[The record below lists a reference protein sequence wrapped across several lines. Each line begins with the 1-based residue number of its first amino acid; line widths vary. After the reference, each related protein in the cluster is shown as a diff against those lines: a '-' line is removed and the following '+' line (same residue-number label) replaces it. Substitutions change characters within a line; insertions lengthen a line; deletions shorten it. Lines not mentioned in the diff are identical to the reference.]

1 MNSYKPDSIFADK
14 IDEELKS
21 LPQVGT
27 IVNGIVTDYV
37 ESGAFVD
44 LNGARGFL
52 HIADMAWDRVRHPS
66 EFVEV
71 GQTVVV
77 KILGHQVTDPELE
90 KDKPLL
96 CLGAKQL
103 VEDQWPDIVQRYPKG
118 TRLCREVTGV
128 HAHSCTVEIENGFT
142 GVLSATDID
151 PTGKYVEPS
160 SVLKCGDLIEVIVVG
175 VSEKMRVL
183 ILKMN
188 DSHFTF

>member
-1 MNSYKPDSIFADK
+1 MTSNKPDSTFSDK
-14 IDEELKS
+14 NDKELKPF
-21 LPQVGT
+21 PQVGT
-27 IVNGIVTDYV
+27 FINGIVTDFI

-66 EFVEV
+66 EFVEI
-71 GQTVVV
+71 GQSVVV
-77 KILGHQVTDPELE
+77 KILAHQITDPELE

-103 VEDQWPDIVQRYPKG
+103 VEDQWPNIVQRYPKG
-118 TRLCREVTGV
+118 TRLWREVMGV

-142 GVLSATDID
+142 GVLSAVDID

-160 SVLKCGDLIEVIVVG
+160 SVLKCGDLIEVMVVNA
-175 VSEKMRVL
+175 SEQMRVL

-188 DSHFTF
+188 DSHSTF